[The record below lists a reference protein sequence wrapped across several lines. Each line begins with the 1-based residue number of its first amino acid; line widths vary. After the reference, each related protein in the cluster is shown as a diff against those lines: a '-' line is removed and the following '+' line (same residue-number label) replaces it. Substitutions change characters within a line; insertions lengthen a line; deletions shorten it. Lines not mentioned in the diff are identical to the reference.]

1 MAAAFAAA
9 CGRPVRRV
17 PAGETWSELC
27 RGLLIRY
34 PHFARV
40 TEVDASDGK
49 ETARN
54 AGEPSSIPGFGRA
67 PGEGNGTYSRILA
80 WRIPWTEEPSRLHS
94 SWGRKESETTD

>member
-9 CGRPVRRV
+9 CGGAVRPV
-17 PAGETWSELC
+17 PAGETWSELS

-40 TEVDASDGK
+40 TEADASDGK

-54 AGEPSSIPGFGRA
+54 AGEPTSIPGFGRA
-67 PGEGNGTYSRILA
+67 PGEGNGTHSIILA
-80 WRIPWTEEPSRLHS
+80 CRSTWTEEPSRLQFMGS
-94 SWGRKESETTD
+94 QRVRND